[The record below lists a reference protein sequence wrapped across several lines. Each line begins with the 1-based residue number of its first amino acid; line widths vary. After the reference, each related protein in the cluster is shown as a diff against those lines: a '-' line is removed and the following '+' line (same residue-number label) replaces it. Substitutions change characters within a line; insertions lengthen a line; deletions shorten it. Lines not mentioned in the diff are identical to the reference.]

1 MQKRI
6 MNKNYKL
13 FRSILSL
20 FKALDSKRRYQLL
33 GILFIN
39 ILNGLFEFI
48 SLGSALIFLESLTN
62 TSKIS
67 SSLFFSFL
75 INLFNINNENDLIL
89 LSTLIFLGITF
100 LTTVIRIFNLW
111 LNTKFRISFLSYIS
125 NKIYRKV
132 INQEFSFFLNKNSSE
147 ILTDLTSNIEKANF
161 FFENLLTLTTAI
173 ILSFSIILSL
183 LKLNFY
189 ITIISVLFFSSLY
202 TVLGISINKKV
213 EKYSKVE
220 LKANYSLTRIIQD
233 SLNAI
238 KEIIL
243 SNSHSFYS
251 KKFKESNYNLRKY
264 QGMTGFI
271 TTFPRYLFEGIG
283 LLFIGVSG
291 IIIYSNVNNSS
302 NVIALLG
309 AFALGAQKLLPTMQ
323 SSYKSWSLLY
333 FYNKPLDRILNLI
346 NLNSN
351 ETTSIRDRLSFKNE
365 IKIRNLNFSYSS
377 NIREISKDIN
387 LTIKKGENIGIFG
400 KTGSG
405 KTTLINIFMGIL
417 TPNKGNIII
426 DDVKLFDQEINYT
439 NRKWR
444 NNIALVPQDVFLYD
458 SSISEN
464 IAFCV
469 PREKID
475 IKKVERAA
483 KIALAHEFITN
494 TNYGY
499 ETIVGEKGVKLSGG
513 QKQRIGLARAIYTD
527 SEILILDE
535 ATSALDF
542 KTEKSVIESIFN
554 PTTNKKLTTIT
565 IAHRLST
572 LRFCDKIIEL
582 NNGMIKNVY
591 NNEEFIMKFQNLF

>member
-1 MQKRI
+1 

-13 FRSILSL
+13 LKSIFLL
-20 FKALDSKRRYQLL
+20 FKALDSKRRYQFI

-48 SLGSALIFLESLTN
+48 SLGSALLFLESLTN

-67 SSLFFSFL
+67 SSFSFL
-75 INLFNINNENDLIL
+75 ISTFNINNESDLIR
-89 LSTLIFLGITF
+89 LSTILFLVITF

-111 LNTKFRISFLSYIS
+111 LNTKFRISFLNYIS

-132 INQEFSFFLNKNSSE
+132 INQEYSFFLNKNSSE
-147 ILTDLTSNIEKANF
+147 ILTDLTSNIEKTNF

-173 ILSFSIILSL
+173 ILSFSIIFSL

-189 ITIISVLFFSSLY
+189 VTIVSVIFFSSLY
-202 TVLGISINKKV
+202 TILGIFINKRV
-213 EKYSKVE
+213 DKYSKVE
-220 LKANYSLTRIIQD
+220 LQANYSLTRIIQD
-233 SLNAI
+233 SLNGI
-238 KEIIL
+238 KEIIV

-251 KKFKESNYNLRKY
+251 DKFNLNNYNLRRY

-283 LLFIGVSG
+283 LFFIGISG
-291 IIIYSNVNNSS
+291 IIIYSNINNSG

-333 FYNKPLDRILNLI
+333 FYNKPLDRVLNLI
-346 NLNSN
+346 SLKNNANTL
-351 ETTSIRDRLSFKNE
+351 IKGKLSFKNE
-365 IKIRNLNFSYSS
+365 IKIKNLNFSYS
-377 NIREISKDIN
+377 NDHENISKDIN

-417 TPNKGNIII
+417 TPNKGNILI
-426 DDVKLFDQEINYT
+426 DDVELFNQDKKDIK
-439 NRKWR
+439 RKWK

-458 SSISEN
+458 SSIIEN
-464 IAFCV
+464 IAFCI
-469 PREKID
+469 PINKINLKRA
-475 IKKVERAA
+475 INAA
-483 KIALAHEFITN
+483 KISHAHEFICKTN
-494 TNYGY
+494 NGY
-499 ETIVGEKGVKLSGG
+499 DTIVGDKGIKLSGG
-513 QKQRIGLARAIYTD
+513 QKQRLGLSRAIYSD

-535 ATSALDF
+535 STSALDF
-542 KTEKSVIESIFN
+542 NTEQSVMESIFN
-554 PTTNKKLTTIT
+554 TKSNRKLTTIT

-572 LRFCDKIIEL
+572 LRYCDKVVEL
-582 NNGMIKNVY
+582 DCGKIKKVY
-591 NNEEFIMKFQNLF
+591 DNKEFLKKFQNLF